1 MLQQMHTLAKRLDP
15 FKLCPFSFYFWF
27 LIEPYNAIGVS
38 ISSHKDVDVHWRQQM
53 EPNETIYLIFD
64 ILKLQLP
71 FPLTLLLLFSGSGLV
86 IMDGVF
92 RLLESAAGNY
102 ADNTGKPAL
111 RSLAPFKLL
120 PKMSIY
126 FPVID
131 SYTSI
136 GFLTIDFRH
145 LEISI
150 KQVMEPN
157 ETIVSL
163 IRFIDVY
170 APFPLQLSVMILS
183 VGLFITGQINNLI
196 TKTGEDL
203 LRELN
208 YSTN

>member
-1 MLQQMHTLAKRLDP
+1 MLAQIKFSSVFQQYLNKYLFSHPNLYNALILENRFFADYRCRMLQQMHTLAKRLDP

-126 FPVID
+126 FPVIR
-131 SYTSI
+131 
-136 GFLTIDFRH
+136 L
-145 LEISI
+145 
-150 KQVMEPN
+150 
-157 ETIVSL
+157 L
-163 IRFIDVY
+163 I
-170 APFPLQLSVMILS
+170 
-183 VGLFITGQINNLI
+183 
-196 TKTGEDL
+196 
-203 LRELN
+203 
-208 YSTN
+208 